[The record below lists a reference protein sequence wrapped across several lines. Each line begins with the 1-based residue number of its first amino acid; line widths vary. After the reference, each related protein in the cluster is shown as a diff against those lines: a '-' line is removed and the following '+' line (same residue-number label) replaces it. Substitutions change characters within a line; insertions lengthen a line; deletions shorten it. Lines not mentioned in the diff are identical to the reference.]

1 MNPARHQTSHALF
14 REPLFRFRLIVL
26 IAVTALFTLMLY
38 PNLMVTKLAY
48 MAGDVAEK
56 DIKAPKDFLV

>member
-1 MNPARHQTSHALF
+1 MNTARHQTRHALL
-14 REPLFRFRLIVL
+14 REPLFRLRLIVL

-56 DIKAPKDFLV
+56 DI